1 MKHFH
6 ALASSKD
13 FYFARKME
21 YPICADLVHNIDTYL
36 LKQSAYEVTKTGGWR
51 YDGLMRY
58 SYDYNILREI
68 YKTCRSLKI
77 LNVLDIGCGAG
88 FYTAALRK
96 RGIPTAGYDANPY
109 TPKLSSLLLPKND
122 ELCGVADLTD
132 NIEVDSPFDLVLS
145 MDTLSCIP
153 MQFRD
158 KAVQNIARLSKR
170 YILIIEAFQSFK
182 KGLKSINEYEISF
195 QELGFKKDEL
205 GTSILNQNLVRN
217 HKLSLL
223 LAR

>member
-1 MKHFH
+1 
-6 ALASSKD
+6 
-13 FYFARKME
+13 
-21 YPICADLVHNIDTYL
+21 
-36 LKQSAYEVTKTGGWR
+36 
-51 YDGLMRY
+51 
-58 SYDYNILREI
+58 
-68 YKTCRSLKI
+68 
-77 LNVLDIGCGAG
+77 
-88 FYTAALRK
+88 
-96 RGIPTAGYDANPY
+96 
-109 TPKLSSLLLPKND
+109 
-122 ELCGVADLTD
+122 
-132 NIEVDSPFDLVLS
+132 